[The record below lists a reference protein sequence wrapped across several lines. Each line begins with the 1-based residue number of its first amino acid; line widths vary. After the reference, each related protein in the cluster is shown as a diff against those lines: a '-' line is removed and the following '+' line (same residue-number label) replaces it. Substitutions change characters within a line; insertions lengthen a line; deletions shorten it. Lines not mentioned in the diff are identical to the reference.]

1 MNIPYGSLS
10 AAMTELHRPL
20 PPRGR
25 PFHRWCGHG
34 RRALARASP
43 QFEDTGADGIRLKF
57 TIPTVVL
64 AVAALAPYWVY
75 FAEVV
80 GLVKGFGAVVLGRDA
95 TAILGSM
102 RGAVHI
108 RIISDT
114 EDRIERA
121 MRDHSLPREVAEQRQ
136 VREDRMRLRMSR
148 RLMHWEPTDEGRY
161 HLIIDSTRI
170 SLDEAVE
177 ENVAAVEAEWEMVDL
192 DVPPEE
198 RSEGSP
204 GDDARD

>member
-1 MNIPYGSLS
+1 ML
-10 AAMTELHRPL
+10 
-20 PPRGR
+20 
-25 PFHRWCGHG
+25 
-34 RRALARASP
+34 SP

-64 AVAALAPYWVY
+64 AVAALALYWVY

-80 GLVKGFGAVVLGRDA
+80 GLVKGFGGVVLGRDA

-108 RIISDT
+108 RIIGDT

-136 VREDRMRLRMSR
+136 VREDRMRPRMSR

-177 ENVAAVEAEWEMVDL
+177 EIVAAVEAERKMVDL
-192 DVPPEE
+192 DLPPEE